1 MCAIAGI
8 LDLQISGEI
17 LQKMLRSMARRGPD
31 GNGIASGKGWAM
43 LHSRL
48 AVIDPEGGKQPME
61 LTWAG
66 EHYTIV
72 YNGELYN
79 TRELRSELMGLGHV
93 FYTHSDTEVLLHGF
107 AQWGEGVL

>member
-8 LDLQISGEI
+8 LDLQITEEI

-48 AVIDPEGGKQPME
+48 AVIDPV
-61 LTWAG
+61 
-66 EHYTIV
+66 H
-72 YNGELYN
+72 
-79 TRELRSELMGLGHV
+79 
-93 FYTHSDTEVLLHGF
+93 
-107 AQWGEGVL
+107 